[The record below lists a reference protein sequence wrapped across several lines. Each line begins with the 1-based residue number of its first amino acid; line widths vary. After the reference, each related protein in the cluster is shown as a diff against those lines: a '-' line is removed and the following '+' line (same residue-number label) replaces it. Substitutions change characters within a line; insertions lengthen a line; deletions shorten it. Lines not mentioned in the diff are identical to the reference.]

1 MEQKYKDILNAST
14 ILLVDDDFS
23 LRHIFKKTI
32 KSYVAKVVEAE
43 NGQEAFE
50 LYHKEK
56 PNVIITDIRM
66 PLMDGATFTS
76 KLRELDE
83 KIPIIAISAYTEPE
97 ILVQLLSLKLVDYL
111 VKPINFDQLLSSLEK
126 ASKEI
131 EEKGVFEISFNSST
145 SYSFSKKGVV
155 KDGNLLSLT
164 PKEISLLELLI
175 RNRNRIVTK
184 DELEFEVYDGEFASD
199 NAINTLISKLR
210 KKIGANILQTVS
222 SQGYL
227 LTI

>member
-1 MEQKYKDILNAST
+1 
-14 ILLVDDDFS
+14 
-23 LRHIFKKTI
+23 
-32 KSYVAKVVEAE
+32 
-43 NGQEAFE
+43 
-50 LYHKEK
+50 
-56 PNVIITDIRM
+56 M